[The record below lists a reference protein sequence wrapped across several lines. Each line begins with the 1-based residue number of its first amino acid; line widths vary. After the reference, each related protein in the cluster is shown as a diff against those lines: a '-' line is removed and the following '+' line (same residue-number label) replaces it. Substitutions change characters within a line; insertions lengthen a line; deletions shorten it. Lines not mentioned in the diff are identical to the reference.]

1 MYPQLG
7 KELTSNNIAQIM
19 KSCFVSFTHMH
30 KRGTL
35 NHILTALKM
44 LFLGLLLKIKKFFLT
59 YEN

>member
-19 KSCFVSFTHMH
+19 KTCFVSFTHMH

-44 LFLGLLLKIKKFFLT
+44 LFLGLLLKIKKFF
-59 YEN
+59 